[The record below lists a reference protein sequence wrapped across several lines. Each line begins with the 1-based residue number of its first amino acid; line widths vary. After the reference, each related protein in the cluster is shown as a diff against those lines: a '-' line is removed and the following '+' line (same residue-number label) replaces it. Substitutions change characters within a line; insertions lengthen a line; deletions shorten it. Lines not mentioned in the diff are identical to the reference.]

1 MCCDMISKVFFCLF
15 LCRFLILPYKP
26 PTLSQLTE
34 IDFYKSRLS
43 KLEPLFTLKQQQINS
58 LLEITEAVNNNWPIH
73 ALVRVY
79 ESILIAQLGIQK
91 IALLTKE
98 EDEDKWTCLSYT
110 GVNSEFLQRNLDEFV
125 LPFLDLNTVS
135 VTSSYD
141 LPEFDFVIPVAHKKT
156 MIGLAFIGDFRSGEE
171 LDTKEEKLKFTQTI
185 TNIIL
190 VANENKRL
198 FRNQLDKAILQKELK
213 LAADMQNMLV
223 PSTMMN
229 NELIETA
236 AFYKPHKDIGGD
248 YYDFI
253 KLSEDEFIFCIS
265 DISGKGIPAALLMAN
280 FQANL
285 RAISA
290 RNYSLDTMVSLLN
303 KNVGEITKGE
313 KFITL
318 FIAKYNIKTRLLEYV
333 NAGHNPSILYSNGQ
347 VQLLDKGC
355 TILGMFDVL
364 PFINI
369 GEVVIPKESVLIN
382 YTDGLTEASNVTG
395 ELFEVE
401 GLLSYI
407 EQNHNEPL
415 NVFNPNL
422 VEHINN
428 FKGSDDFDDDLT
440 LLTLRFH

>member
-1 MCCDMISKVFFCLF
+1 MFA
-15 LCRFLILPYKP
+15 
-26 PTLSQLTE
+26 
-34 IDFYKSRLS
+34 
-43 KLEPLFTLKQQQINS
+43 LKQQQINS

-91 IALLTKE
+91 IALLIKGE
-98 EDEDKWTCLSYT
+98 NDKWICLSYT
-110 GVNSEFLQRNLDEFV
+110 GADSAFLQLNFDHFA
-125 LPFLDLNTVS
+125 LPFLDLSS
-135 VTSSYD
+135 VNAVNSYE
-141 LPEFDFVIPVAHKKT
+141 LPEFEFVIPVAHKKT
-156 MIGLAFIGDFRSGEE
+156 PIGLAFIGDFRLGEE

-198 FRNQLDKAILQKELK
+198 FKSQLEKAILEKELK

-229 NELIETA
+229 NEVIETA

-253 KLSEDEFIFCIS
+253 KLSEEEFVFCIS
-265 DISGKGIPAALLMAN
+265 DISGKGVPAALLMAN

-285 RAISA
+285 RAIVA
-290 RNYSLDTMVSLLN
+290 RNYSLDTVVDLLN
-303 KNVGEITKGE
+303 RKVGEITKGE

-318 FIAKYNIKTRLLEYV
+318 FIGKYNVRTRLLQYV
-333 NAGHNPSILYSNGQ
+333 NAGHNPSILRTVSGID
-347 VQLLDKGC
+347 LLDKGC
-355 TILGMFDVL
+355 TILGMFDLL

-369 GEVVIPKESVLIN
+369 GEVKIPKDALLIN
-382 YTDGLTEASNVTG
+382 YTDGLTEASNDQG

-401 GLLSYI
+401 GLLAYI
-407 EQNHNEPL
+407 EDNYKAPL
-415 NVFNPNL
+415 HKFNNDL
-422 VEHINN
+422 VDHINA

-440 LLTLRFH
+440 LLTVRFH

>member
-1 MCCDMISKVFFCLF
+1 MPICYFAIQT
-15 LCRFLILPYKP
+15 IN
-26 PTLSQLTE
+26 TLSILTE

-91 IALLTKE
+91 IALLIKGE
-98 EDEDKWTCLSYT
+98 NDKWNCLSYT
-110 GVNSEFLQRNLDEFV
+110 GANVEFHQLNFNEFIK
-125 LPFLDLNTVS
+125 PFLDISS
-135 VTSSYD
+135 VGAVNSYE
-141 LPEFDFVIPVAHKKT
+141 LPEFEFVIPVAHKKNT
-156 MIGLAFIGDFRSGEE
+156 IGLAFIGDFRAGEE

-198 FRNQLDKAILQKELK
+198 FKSQLEKAILEKELK

-229 NELIETA
+229 NEVIETS

-253 KLSEDEFIFCIS
+253 KLTEDEFVFCIS
-265 DISGKGIPAALLMAN
+265 DISGKGVPAALLMAN

-285 RAISA
+285 RAIVA
-290 RNYSLDTMVSLLN
+290 RNYSLDTVVDLLN
-303 KNVGEITKGE
+303 RKVGEITKGE

-318 FIAKYNIKTRLLEYV
+318 FIGKYNVKSRLLQYV
-333 NAGHNPSILYSNGQ
+333 NAGHNPSILHTEGNPIK
-347 VQLLDKGC
+347 LLDKGC

-369 GEVVIPKESVLIN
+369 GEVRIPKGALLIN
-382 YTDGLTEASNVTG
+382 YTDGLTEASNDAG

-401 GLLSYI
+401 GLLTYI
-407 EQNHNEPL
+407 ENNHEAAL
-415 NVFNPNL
+415 NIFNHNL
-422 VEHINN
+422 VEHINT

-440 LLTLRFH
+440 LLTVRFH

>member
-1 MCCDMISKVFFCLF
+1 
-15 LCRFLILPYKP
+15 
-26 PTLSQLTE
+26 LSQLTE

-91 IALLTKE
+91 IALLIM
-98 EDEDKWTCLSYT
+98 DEQDKWTCISYT
-110 GVNSEFLQRNLDEFV
+110 GANGEFPHLSFDEFV
-125 LPFLDLNTVS
+125 APLLELATVT
-135 VTSSYD
+135 VANSYD
-141 LPEFDFVIPVAHKKT
+141 LPEFDFVIPVAHKKN

-171 LDTKEEKLKFTQTI
+171 LDTKEEKLKFAQTI

-190 VANENKRL
+190 IANENKRL
-198 FRNQLDKAILQKELK
+198 VRSQLDKAILQKELK

-253 KLSEDEFIFCIS
+253 KLSPDEIIFCIS

-285 RAISA
+285 RAIVA
-290 RNYSLDTMVSLLN
+290 RNYSLDTVVALLN
-303 KNVGEITKGE
+303 KNVGDITKGE

-318 FIAKYNIKTRLLEYV
+318 FLAKYNIKTRLLQYV
-333 NAGHNPSILYSNGQ
+333 NAGHNPSILYSNGE
-347 VQLLDKGC
+347 VQLMDKGS
-355 TILGMFDVL
+355 TVLGMFDIL

-369 GEVVIPKESVLIN
+369 GETMIPKEAVLIN
-382 YTDGLTEASNVTG
+382 YTDGITEASNAKG
-395 ELFEVE
+395 ELFDVE
-401 GLLSYI
+401 GLLAFI
-407 EQNHNEPL
+407 EKNHSAPL
-415 NVFNPNL
+415 NTFNNNL
-422 VEHINN
+422 VGHIND

-440 LLTLRFH
+440 LLTIRFH

>member
-1 MCCDMISKVFFCLF
+1 MFA
-15 LCRFLILPYKP
+15 
-26 PTLSQLTE
+26 
-34 IDFYKSRLS
+34 
-43 KLEPLFTLKQQQINS
+43 LKQQQINS

-91 IALLTKE
+91 IALLIKGE
-98 EDEDKWTCLSYT
+98 GDKWICLSYT
-110 GVNSEFLQRNLDEFV
+110 GADPAFSQLNYGEFAA
-125 LPFLDLNTVS
+125 PFLDLTSVS
-135 VTSSYD
+135 SVNSYE
-141 LPEFDFVIPVAHKKT
+141 LPEFEFVIPVAHKKT
-156 MIGLAFIGDFRSGEE
+156 TIGLAFIGDFRQGEE

-198 FRNQLDKAILQKELK
+198 FKSQIDKAILEKELK

-229 NELIETA
+229 NEVIETA

-253 KLSEDEFIFCIS
+253 KISEDEFVFCIS
-265 DISGKGIPAALLMAN
+265 DISGKGVPAALLMAN

-285 RAISA
+285 RAIVA
-290 RNYSLDTMVSLLN
+290 RNYSLDTVVDLLN
-303 KNVGEITKGE
+303 RKVGEITKGE

-318 FIAKYNIKTRLLEYV
+318 FLAKYNTKTRLLQYV
-333 NAGHNPSILYSNGQ
+333 NAGHNPSILYSNGE

-355 TILGMFDVL
+355 TILGMFDML
-364 PFINI
+364 PFINT
-369 GEVVIPKESVLIN
+369 GELKIPVGGLLIN
-382 YTDGLTEASNVTG
+382 YTDGLTEASNDAG

-401 GLLSYI
+401 GLLTYI
-407 EQNHNEPL
+407 ENNHSAPL
-415 NVFNPNL
+415 NIFNNNL

-440 LLTLRFH
+440 LLTVRFH

>member
-1 MCCDMISKVFFCLF
+1 MQQF
-15 LCRFLILPYKP
+15 
-26 PTLSQLTE
+26 TE

-43 KLEPLFTLKQQQINS
+43 KIEPLFALKQQQINS

-73 ALVRVY
+73 ALIRVY

-91 IALLTKE
+91 IALVVKS
-98 EDEDKWTCLSYT
+98 DDDKWECLSYT
-110 GVNSEFLQRNLDEFV
+110 GSSEKFAGIDFDKFSAQY
-125 LPFLDLNTVS
+125 LDLISVS
-135 VTSSYD
+135 PLSD
-141 LPEFDFVIPVAHKKT
+141 PDFPEFEFVIPVAHKKT
-156 MIGLAFIGDFRSGEE
+156 TIGLAFVGDFRQGEE

-198 FRNQLDKAILQKELK
+198 FKSQMDKAVLEKELK

-229 NELIETA
+229 DENIETA
-236 AFYKPHKDIGGD
+236 AFYKPHKDVGGD
-248 YYDFI
+248 YYDFV
-253 KLSEDEFIFCIS
+253 KLTDDEFAFCIS

-285 RAISA
+285 RAIVA
-290 RNYSLDTMVSLLN
+290 RNYALDTVVDLLN
-303 KNVGEITKGE
+303 RKVGEITKGE

-318 FIAKYNIKTRLLEYV
+318 FVGRYNVKTRRLEYV
-333 NAGHNPSILYSNGQ
+333 NAGHNPSILRTTAGIE
-347 VQLLDKGC
+347 LLDKGC

-364 PFINI
+364 PFINV
-369 GEVVIPKESVLIN
+369 GEVIIEKGALMIN
-382 YTDGLTEASNVTG
+382 YTDGLTEASNDKG
-395 ELFEVE
+395 DLFEVE

-407 EQNHNEPL
+407 EVNHQMPL
-415 NVFNPNL
+415 NHFNHNL
-422 VEHINN
+422 VEHINE

-440 LLTLRFH
+440 LLTIRFH

>member
-1 MCCDMISKVFFCLF
+1 MFA
-15 LCRFLILPYKP
+15 
-26 PTLSQLTE
+26 
-34 IDFYKSRLS
+34 
-43 KLEPLFTLKQQQINS
+43 LKQQQINS

-91 IALLTKE
+91 IALLIK
-98 EDEDKWTCLSYT
+98 DSDRWLCLSYT
-110 GVNSEFLQRNLDEFV
+110 GADPAFAQMNYAEFVAPFLELNSVSSVNSYE
-125 LPFLDLNTVS
+125 
-135 VTSSYD
+135 
-141 LPEFDFVIPVAHKKT
+141 LPEFEFVIPVAHKKNT
-156 MIGLAFIGDFRSGEE
+156 IGLAFIGDFRSGEE

-198 FRNQLDKAILQKELK
+198 FKSQLDKAILEKELK

-229 NELIETA
+229 NEVIETA

-253 KLSEDEFIFCIS
+253 KLNDDEFVFCIS
-265 DISGKGIPAALLMAN
+265 DISGKGVPAALLMAN

-285 RAISA
+285 RAIVA
-290 RNYSLDTMVSLLN
+290 RNYSLDTVVNLLN
-303 KNVGEITKGE
+303 RKVGEITKGE

-318 FIAKYNIKTRLLEYV
+318 FIAKYNIKTRLLQYV
-333 NAGHNPSILYSNGQ
+333 NAGHNPSILYCGGE
-347 VQLLDKGC
+347 VELLDKGC
-355 TILGMFDVL
+355 TILGMFDNL

-369 GEVVIPKESVLIN
+369 GEVRIPQGGLLIN
-382 YTDGLTEASNVTG
+382 YTDGLTEASNDKD

-401 GLLSYI
+401 GLLDYI
-407 EQNHNEPL
+407 KKNHEAPL
-415 NVFNPNL
+415 YLFNNTL

-440 LLTLRFH
+440 LLTVRFH

>member
-1 MCCDMISKVFFCLF
+1 M
-15 LCRFLILPYKP
+15 
-26 PTLSQLTE
+26 SQFTE

-43 KLEPLFTLKQQQINS
+43 KLEPLFALKQQQINS

-91 IALLTKE
+91 IALLIKGE
-98 EDEDKWTCLSYT
+98 NEKWTCLSYT
-110 GVNSEFLQRNLDEFV
+110 GANIDFQQSNLTDFV
-125 LPFLDLNTVS
+125 SPFLELTS
-135 VTSSYD
+135 VGAINNYE
-141 LPEFDFVIPVAHKKT
+141 LPEFEFVIPVAHKKT
-156 MIGLAFIGDFRSGEE
+156 TIGLAFIGDFRLGEE

-198 FRNQLDKAILQKELK
+198 FKSQLDKAILEKELK

-229 NELIETA
+229 NEVIETA

-253 KLSEDEFIFCIS
+253 KLNDEEIVFCIS
-265 DISGKGIPAALLMAN
+265 DISGKGVPAALLMAN

-285 RAISA
+285 RAIVA
-290 RNYSLDTMVSLLN
+290 RNYSLDTVVDLLN
-303 KNVGEITKGE
+303 RKVGEITKGE

-318 FIAKYNIKTRLLEYV
+318 FLAKYNVKTRLLQYV
-333 NAGHNPSILYSNGQ
+333 NAGHNPSILYTEGKEIE
-347 VQLLDKGC
+347 LLDKGC
-355 TILGMFDVL
+355 TILGMFDML

-369 GEVVIPKESVLIN
+369 GEIKIPKGGLLIN
-382 YTDGLTEASNVTG
+382 YTDGLTEASNDKG

-401 GLLSYI
+401 GLLAYI
-407 EQNHNEPL
+407 ENNHNAAL
-415 NVFNPNL
+415 NLFNNNL
-422 VEHINN
+422 VEHINA

-440 LLTLRFH
+440 LLTIRFH

>member
-1 MCCDMISKVFFCLF
+1 MFA
-15 LCRFLILPYKP
+15 
-26 PTLSQLTE
+26 
-34 IDFYKSRLS
+34 
-43 KLEPLFTLKQQQINS
+43 LKQQQINS

-91 IALLTKE
+91 IALLIKGE
-98 EDEDKWTCLSYT
+98 GDKWICLSYT
-110 GVNSEFLQRNLDEFV
+110 GADAGFTLLNYGEFA
-125 LPFLDLNTVS
+125 LPFLDLTSVS
-135 VTSSYD
+135 SVNNYE
-141 LPEFDFVIPVAHKKT
+141 LPEFEFVIPVAHKKT
-156 MIGLAFIGDFRSGEE
+156 TIGLAFIGDFRQGEE

-198 FRNQLDKAILQKELK
+198 FKSQLDKAILEKELK

-229 NELIETA
+229 NEVIETA

-253 KLSEDEFIFCIS
+253 KISEDEFVFCIS
-265 DISGKGIPAALLMAN
+265 DISGKGVPAALLMAN

-285 RAISA
+285 RAIVA
-290 RNYSLDTMVSLLN
+290 RNYSLDTVVDLLN
-303 KNVGEITKGE
+303 RKVGEITKGE

-318 FIAKYNIKTRLLEYV
+318 FLAKYNTKTRLLQYV
-333 NAGHNPSILYSNGQ
+333 NAGHNPSILYSEGND

-355 TILGMFDVL
+355 TILGMFDML

-369 GEVVIPKESVLIN
+369 GELKMPIGGLLIN
-382 YTDGLTEASNVTG
+382 YTDGLTEASNEAG

-401 GLLSYI
+401 GLLTYI
-407 EQNHNEPL
+407 ENNHAAPL
-415 NVFNPNL
+415 NIFNNNL

-440 LLTLRFH
+440 LLTVRFH

>member
-1 MCCDMISKVFFCLF
+1 
-15 LCRFLILPYKP
+15 
-26 PTLSQLTE
+26 LSQLTE

-43 KLEPLFTLKQQQINS
+43 KLEPLFALKQQQINS

-91 IALLTKE
+91 IALLIKGE
-98 EDEDKWTCLSYT
+98 NEKWICLSYT
-110 GVNSEFLQRNLDEFV
+110 GTNSAFAQQDLGDFV
-125 LPFLDLNTVS
+125 APFLDLSTVGA
-135 VTSSYD
+135 TSSYE
-141 LPEFDFVIPVAHKKT
+141 LPEFEFVIPVAHKKT
-156 MIGLAFIGDFRSGEE
+156 TIGLAFIGDFRSGEE

-198 FRNQLDKAILQKELK
+198 FKSQLDKAILEKELK

-229 NELIETA
+229 DEVIETA

-253 KLSEDEFIFCIS
+253 KLSEDEFVFCIS
-265 DISGKGIPAALLMAN
+265 DISGKGVPAALLMAN

-285 RAISA
+285 RAIVA
-290 RNYSLDTMVSLLN
+290 RNYSLDTVVDLLN
-303 KNVGEITKGE
+303 RKVGEITKGE

-318 FIAKYNIKTRLLEYV
+318 FLAKYNIKTRLLQYV
-333 NAGHNPSILYSNGQ
+333 NAGHNPSILFTMER
-347 VQLLDKGC
+347 VELLDKGC

-364 PFINI
+364 PFINV
-369 GEVVIPKESVLIN
+369 GEIKIPGDALLIN
-382 YTDGLTEASNVTG
+382 YTDGLTEASNDKG

-401 GLLSYI
+401 GLLTYI
-407 EQNHNEPL
+407 EKNYKAPL
-415 NVFNPNL
+415 NIFNTNL
-422 VEHINN
+422 VEHINE

-440 LLTLRFH
+440 LLTIRFH

>member
-1 MCCDMISKVFFCLF
+1 MFA
-15 LCRFLILPYKP
+15 
-26 PTLSQLTE
+26 
-34 IDFYKSRLS
+34 
-43 KLEPLFTLKQQQINS
+43 LKQQQINS

-91 IALLTKE
+91 IALIIKSDNE
-98 EDEDKWTCLSYT
+98 KWTCLSYT
-110 GVNSEFLQRNLDEFV
+110 GTNIDFQQRNLSDFV
-125 LPFLDLNTVS
+125 APFLELTS
-135 VTSSYD
+135 VGAINNYE
-141 LPEFDFVIPVAHKKT
+141 LPEFEFVIPVAHKKNT
-156 MIGLAFIGDFRSGEE
+156 IGLAFIGDFRSGEE

-198 FRNQLDKAILQKELK
+198 FKSQLDKAILEKELK

-229 NELIETA
+229 NEVIETA

-253 KLSEDEFIFCIS
+253 KLNDEEIVFCIS
-265 DISGKGIPAALLMAN
+265 DISGKGVPAALLMAN

-285 RAISA
+285 RAIVA
-290 RNYSLDTMVSLLN
+290 RNYSLDTVVDLLN
-303 KNVGEITKGE
+303 RKVGEITKGE

-318 FIAKYNIKTRLLEYV
+318 FLAKYNVKTRIMQYV
-333 NAGHNPSILYSNGQ
+333 NAGHNPSILHSDGQ
-347 VQLLDKGC
+347 EIQLLDQGC
-355 TILGMFDVL
+355 TILGMFEML

-369 GEVVIPKESVLIN
+369 GELKIPQGALLIN
-382 YTDGLTEASNVTG
+382 YTDGLTEASNDKG

-401 GLLSYI
+401 GLLTFI
-407 EQNHNEPL
+407 EKNHNSPL
-415 NVFNPNL
+415 NVFNHDL
-422 VEHINN
+422 VEHINT

-440 LLTLRFH
+440 LLTVRFH

>member
-1 MCCDMISKVFFCLF
+1 M
-15 LCRFLILPYKP
+15 
-26 PTLSQLTE
+26 QLTE

-43 KLEPLFTLKQQQINS
+43 KIEPMFALKQQQINS
-58 LLEITEAVNNNWPIH
+58 LLEITEAVNNNWPIN

-91 IALLTKE
+91 IALLVKG
-98 EDEDKWTCLSYT
+98 DGNNWGCLSYT
-110 GVNSEFLQRNLDEFV
+110 GLDSAFLQTEFNSFSA
-125 LPFLDLNTVS
+125 PFTDMTSVSTVNG
-135 VTSSYD
+135 YD
-141 LPEFDFVIPVAHKKT
+141 LPEFEFVIPVAHKKSV
-156 MIGLAFIGDFRSGEE
+156 IGLAFIGDFRAGEE

-198 FRNQLDKAILQKELK
+198 FKSQMDKAILEKELK

-229 NELIETA
+229 NEVIETA

-253 KLSEDEFIFCIS
+253 KLSEDEFVFCIS
-265 DISGKGIPAALLMAN
+265 DISGKGVPAALLMAN

-285 RAISA
+285 RAIVA
-290 RNYSLDTMVSLLN
+290 RNYSLDTVVDLLN
-303 KNVGEITKGE
+303 RKVGEITKGE

-318 FIAKYNIKTRLLEYV
+318 FIAKYNIKTRVLEYV
-333 NAGHNPSILYSNGQ
+333 NAGHNPSILRSGGNIE
-347 VQLLDKGC
+347 LLDKGC

-369 GEVVIPKESVLIN
+369 GETKTEPGAILIN
-382 YTDGLTEASNVTG
+382 YTDGLTEATNEKG
-395 ELFEVE
+395 DLFEVE
-401 GLLSYI
+401 GLLEYI
-407 EQNHNEPL
+407 EKNHEAPL
-415 NVFNPNL
+415 NQFNNNL
-422 VEHINN
+422 VEHIND
-428 FKGSDDFDDDLT
+428 FKVSEDFDDDLT
-440 LLTLRFH
+440 LLTVRFH